1 MIEWNYLTK
10 DILKRGCYMNLLI
23 VDDEILTRTGL
34 ISSISW
40 EDLGIDEVYE
50 AADGIEGLKMAEKYK
65 PEIIL
70 SDVRMPRMNGI
81 DMLYKVREG
90 APDTIFIFMSG
101 YSDKEYLKAAIK
113 LRAVNYVEK
122 PLDLTEIEQAVRTAA
137 ERHLQIVESRQSK
150 DMRLNIVASK
160 LALALTHPWHSV
172 KESAEQLA
180 SDYCQKYGTTEV
192 FHAAATVIVQ
202 APETPELPIDYIQTT
217 EKQLHDMIRPLHLH
231 IISTEKKT
239 NLFVFH
245 IFRRMDFTP
254 QLLLSIESY
263 LKDIFT
269 PVKNFHFT
277 IGAPVSGLH
286 RIYDS
291 YSSAVIALQSTYFFS
306 PGTCLT
312 PGKLRK
318 YPGNEPDEQLP
329 ASFASSL
336 EHEDKD
342 RAEELCR
349 QLYSCCHENPS
360 LLQRTVQSLYYQLFT
375 AISDQ
380 RRSRQIA
387 GSELL
392 LTPEAI
398 IERTEGFFFY
408 QELHQALLDALEDFW
423 QDLNSAESENSS
435 VYLIKSY
442 IQRHYGNPMLSTK
455 EISEYASLSA
465 SYACTIFKNE
475 TGQTLNQYLTEYRLK
490 KAQELLNDPR
500 NTVSGVSTMVGY
512 NDSNYFSKAFKK
524 YTGISP
530 SVYRERRIQ

>member
-1 MIEWNYLTK
+1 MK
-10 DILKRGCYMNLLI
+10 LLI

-40 EDLGIDEVYE
+40 ANLGIDEVYE
-50 AADGIEGLKMAEKYK
+50 AADGIEGLKTAEKYR

-81 DMLYKVREG
+81 DMLYKIRES
-90 APDTIFIFMSG
+90 APDTVFIFMSG

-122 PLDLTEIEQAVRTAA
+122 PLDLTEVEQAVRTAA

-150 DMRLNIVASK
+150 DMKLNIFASK
-160 LALALTHPWHSV
+160 LALALTHPWHSIQ
-172 KESAEQLA
+172 ESVEQLA
-180 SDYCQKYGTTEV
+180 SVYCRKYGTADV
-192 FHAAATVIVQ
+192 FHSAVTVIVQ
-202 APETPELPIDYIQTT
+202 APETLELPIDYLQTT
-217 EKQLHDMIRPLHLH
+217 EQQLHDMIRPLHLH
-231 IISTEKKT
+231 LISTTKKT

-245 IFRRMDFTP
+245 IFRRMDLTP

-269 PVKNFHFT
+269 PVKNYHFA
-277 IGAPVSGLH
+277 IGNPVSGLH

-306 PGTCLT
+306 PGNCLT
-312 PGKLRK
+312 PARLSGLSG
-318 YPGNEPDEQLP
+318 PEPDEQIP
-329 ASFASSL
+329 AAFASAL
-336 EHEDKD
+336 EQADKTRTD
-342 RAEELCR
+342 ELCR
-349 QLYSCCHENPS
+349 QLYECCHENPS

-375 AISDQ
+375 LISDQ
-380 RRSRQIA
+380 RRSQQITRDN
-387 GSELL
+387 LRM
-392 LTPEAI
+392 TPETI
-398 IERTEGFFFY
+398 LEYIEGFFFY
-408 QELHQALLDALEDFW
+408 KDLHDSLIETLDDFFH
-423 QDLNSAESENSS
+423 DLTSAEPENSS

-500 NTVSGVSTMVGY
+500 NTVSTVSTMVGY

-530 SVYRERRIQ
+530 SVYRERRIK

>member
-1 MIEWNYLTK
+1 MK
-10 DILKRGCYMNLLI
+10 LLI

-40 EDLGIDEVYE
+40 ENLGIDEVYE
-50 AADGIEGLKMAEKYK
+50 AADGVEGLEMAGRYR

-81 DMLYKVREG
+81 DMLYKIREN

-122 PLDLTEIEQAVRTAA
+122 PLDLVEIEQAVRTAA

-150 DMRLNIVASK
+150 DIKLNIYASK
-160 LALALTHPWHSV
+160 LALVLTHPWNSI
-172 KESAEQLA
+172 KDSAEQLA
-180 SDYCQKYGTTEV
+180 SDYCQKYGTSDI
-192 FHAAATVIVQ
+192 FHATVTVIVQ
-202 APETPELPIDYIQTT
+202 VSEALELPIDYIQTS
-217 EKQLHDMIRPLHLH
+217 EQQLHDMIRPLHLH
-231 IISTEKKT
+231 IISTAKKT

-245 IFRRMDFTP
+245 IFRRKDFTP

-269 PVKNFHFT
+269 PAKNFHFAM
-277 IGAPVSGLH
+277 GSPVSGLH

-306 PGTCLT
+306 QGTCLT
-312 PGKLRK
+312 PDRLRRFAGKELGDQI
-318 YPGNEPDEQLP
+318 PVL
-329 ASFASSL
+329 FASAL
-336 EHEDKD
+336 EQAD
-342 RAEELCR
+342 REETERLCR
-349 QLYSCCHENPS
+349 LLFECCRENPA

-375 AISDQ
+375 VISDQ
-380 RRSRQIA
+380 RRSKQIT
-387 GSELL
+387 GNELHM
-392 LTPEAI
+392 TPEAI
-398 IERTEGFFFY
+398 LEHTEGLFFY
-408 QELHQALLDALEDFW
+408 QDLHQSLIEALDDFW
-423 QDLNSAESENSS
+423 RDFNSSESENSS

-475 TGQTLNQYLTEYRLK
+475 TGQTLNQYLTEYRLN
-490 KAQELLNDPR
+490 KARELLNDPR
-500 NTVSGVSTMVGY
+500 NTVSSVSTMVGY

-530 SVYRERRIQ
+530 SAYRERRIQ

>member
-1 MIEWNYLTK
+1 MK
-10 DILKRGCYMNLLI
+10 LLI

-50 AADGIEGLKMAEKYK
+50 ASDGIEGLKMAEKYS

-81 DMLYKVREG
+81 DMLYKVREN

-101 YSDKEYLKAAIK
+101 YSDKEYLKAAIR

-122 PLDLTEIEQAVRTAA
+122 PLDLVEIEQAVRTAA

-150 DMRLNIVASK
+150 DMKLNIYASK
-160 LALALTHPWHSV
+160 LALALTHPWHSI
-172 KESAEQLA
+172 KESAGQLA
-180 SDYCQKYGTTEV
+180 SDYCQKYGTTDI
-192 FHAAATVIVQ
+192 FHAAVTVIVQ
-202 APETPELPIDYIQTT
+202 ASETLELPMDYIQTA

-231 IISTEKKT
+231 IISTAKKT

-269 PVKNFHFT
+269 PVKNFHFA
-277 IGAPVSGLH
+277 IGSPVSGLQ

-312 PGKLRK
+312 PERLQEFAGRKL
-318 YPGNEPDEQLP
+318 GEQIP
-329 ASFASSL
+329 ASFAAVL
-336 EHEDKD
+336 EQADKD
-342 RAEELCR
+342 EAEKLCS
-349 QLYSCCHENPS
+349 QLYECCHENPS

-375 AISDQ
+375 VISDQ
-380 RRSRQIA
+380 RRSQQLT
-387 GSELL
+387 GDELRM
-392 LTPEAI
+392 TPEAI
-398 IERTEGFFFY
+398 LEHTEGLFFY
-408 QELHQALLDALEDFW
+408 QDLHQSLIEALDDFW
-423 QDLNSAESENSS
+423 RDLNSSESENSS

-475 TGQTLNQYLTEYRLK
+475 TGQTLNQYLTEYRLS

-500 NTVSGVSTMVGY
+500 NTVATVSTMVGY

-530 SVYRERRIQ
+530 SVYRERRIK

>member
-1 MIEWNYLTK
+1 MK
-10 DILKRGCYMNLLI
+10 LLI

-50 AADGIEGLKMAEKYK
+50 AADGVEGLKMAQKYS

-81 DMLYKVREG
+81 DMLYKIREK
-90 APDTIFIFMSG
+90 APGTIFIFMSG

-122 PLDLTEIEQAVRTAA
+122 PLDLAEIEQAVRTAA

-150 DMRLNIVASK
+150 DMKLNIYASK
-160 LALALTHPWHSV
+160 LALALTHPWHSI

-180 SDYCQKYGTTEV
+180 SVYCQKYGTTDV
-192 FHAAATVIVQ
+192 FHAAVTVIVQ
-202 APETPELPIDYIQTT
+202 APETLELPIDYIQTAG
-217 EKQLHDMIRPLHLH
+217 KQLHDMIRPLHLH
-231 IISTEKKT
+231 VISTAKKT

-263 LKDIFT
+263 LKDIFS
-269 PVKNFHFT
+269 PVKNFHFA
-277 IGAPVSGLH
+277 IGSPVSALH

-306 PGTCLT
+306 PGVCLT
-312 PGKLRK
+312 PERLRRLS
-318 YPGNEPDEQLP
+318 GRELGEQIP
-329 ASFASSL
+329 ASFASTL
-336 EHEDKD
+336 EHADKEE
-342 RAEELCR
+342 AEKLCR
-349 QLYSCCHENPS
+349 QLYECCHENPS

-375 AISDQ
+375 VISDQ
-380 RRSRQIA
+380 RRNKQIT
-387 GSELL
+387 GDELCM
-392 LTPEAI
+392 TPEAI
-398 IERTEGFFFY
+398 LEHTERLFFY
-408 QELHQALLDALEDFW
+408 QDLHHSLVEALDNFW
-423 QDLNSAESENSS
+423 RDLNSSESENSS

-500 NTVSGVSTMVGY
+500 NTVSSVSTIVGY

-530 SVYRERRIQ
+530 SAYRERRIQ

>member
-1 MIEWNYLTK
+1 MK
-10 DILKRGCYMNLLI
+10 LLI
-23 VDDEILTRTGL
+23 VDDEMLTRTGL

-40 EDLGIDEVYE
+40 ENLGIDEVYE
-50 AADGIEGLKMAEKYK
+50 ASDGIEGLKMAEKHK

-81 DMLYKVREG
+81 DMLYKVREN
-90 APDTIFIFMSG
+90 APDTVFIFMSG

-122 PLDLTEIEQAVRTAA
+122 PLDLVEIEQAVRTAA

-150 DMRLNIVASK
+150 DMRLNIFASK
-160 LALALTHPWHSV
+160 LALALTHPWHSI

-180 SDYCQKYGTTEV
+180 SDFCQKYGTTEI

-202 APETPELPIDYIQTT
+202 APEMMELPIDYIQTM

-231 IISTEKKT
+231 IIRTAKKT

-269 PVKNFHFT
+269 PVKNFHFA
-277 IGAPVSGLH
+277 IGTPVSGLH

-312 PGKLRK
+312 PERLQEVTGKE
-318 YPGNEPDEQLP
+318 PGEQIP
-329 ASFASSL
+329 ASFAAAL
-336 EHEDKD
+336 EQGNKD
-342 RAEELCR
+342 QTEELCR
-349 QLYSCCHENPS
+349 KMYESCHENPS

-375 AISDQ
+375 IISDQ
-380 RRSRQIA
+380 RRSRQIM
-387 GSELL
+387 SDELRM
-392 LTPEAI
+392 TPESI
-398 IERTEGFFFY
+398 LEHTEGFFFY
-408 QELHQALLDALEDFW
+408 QDLHQSLIDTLDQFW
-423 QDLNSAESENSS
+423 RDLNSAEPENSS

-490 KAQELLNDPR
+490 KAQELLDDPR
-500 NTVSGVSTMVGY
+500 NTVSSVSTMVGY

-530 SVYRERRIQ
+530 SVYRERRIK